1 MTIARAITKR
11 KLTALVAIG
20 LFACAP
26 AYAGGMDDAK
36 AMVKRAVAYVKYQGR
51 EKAIAEI
58 SKPRGMFDRG
68 ELYAFA
74 YDMQGVMLAHPKNAE
89 LIGKNLLDVPD
100 SEGKLFRK
108 EIVQKARSKGWGW
121 VDYKYLNPETKEMEF
136 KTTYC
141 RAVADLIVCCGTY
154 EEYDH
159 TGD

>member
-1 MTIARAITKR
+1 
-11 KLTALVAIG
+11 V
-20 LFACAP
+20 
-26 AYAGGMDDAK
+26 
-36 AMVKRAVAYVKYQGR
+36 
-51 EKAIAEI
+51 
-58 SKPRGMFDRG
+58 
-68 ELYAFA
+68 FA

-100 SEGKLFRK
+100 SDGKLFRK
-108 EIVQKARSKGWGW
+108 EIVHKARSKGWGW

>member
-1 MTIARAITKR
+1 MTIARAILKR

-20 LFACAP
+20 LFPCAP
-26 AYAGGMDDAK
+26 AYPGGMDDAK

-68 ELYAFA
+68 ELYVFA

-136 KTTYC
+136 KTTFC